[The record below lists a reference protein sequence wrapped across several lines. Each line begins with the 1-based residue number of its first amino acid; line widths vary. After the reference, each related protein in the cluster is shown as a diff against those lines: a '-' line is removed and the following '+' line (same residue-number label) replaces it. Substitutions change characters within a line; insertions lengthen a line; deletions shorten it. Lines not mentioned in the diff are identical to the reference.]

1 MSSFLCFNILDCSF
15 QRKVKPIQNL
25 SIIIFAI
32 CWIFIF
38 ILIFIPYSWAVFL
51 FYIFLIISGLSLL
64 LFISLSLFFIRK
76 NRIGV
81 VKINKDIIMVNN
93 SKYRANECFID
104 LNVNA
109 SESIK
114 KLPFWGNYIVLSD
127 NKNIEFEPNK
137 DMEKLVDCISVSNSK
152 RSALSMKTTDL
163 FNNLMSFLWAAS

>member
-1 MSSFLCFNILDCSF
+1 
-15 QRKVKPIQNL
+15 
-25 SIIIFAI
+25 
-32 CWIFIF
+32 
-38 ILIFIPYSWAVFL
+38 
-51 FYIFLIISGLSLL
+51 
-64 LFISLSLFFIRK
+64 
-76 NRIGV
+76 
-81 VKINKDIIMVNN
+81 MVNN

-104 LNVNA
+104 LNVNT
-109 SESIK
+109 SESIE